1 MKACKCSYNI
11 MIEKYSS
18 IPTDKQVLWK
28 LYLDTEDL
36 QWNNIYKNCF
46 KTFEEVKLRQ
56 FQYFFTQRITALN
69 PYLFKC
75 HLSDTEL
82 CTFCNSERESI
93 EHFFWTCPISNFIW
107 SSIDKW
113 LSENGFYFP
122 LSQINAFFGI
132 SNPVFDHTKF
142 QRIICYSCYV
152 SAICTPVNIVTKSPV
167 LLESNTISDIIILKK
182 ILFNSVT
189 YFTTSTQFGEI
200 WEIYQII
207 QMPK

>member
-1 MKACKCSYNI
+1 M
-11 MIEKYSS
+11 KYSS
-18 IPTDKQVLWK
+18 IPTDKQDMWK
-28 LYLDTEDL
+28 LYQDTEDL

-132 SNPVFDHTKF
+132 SNPVLPHEILANKLFVLCK
-142 QRIICYSCYV
+142 CYLYACKYSNQIPSITGIKYYLRHKYYIEKNSV
-152 SAICTPVNIVTKSPV
+152 QFGNVFHNFYSIWGDLGT
-167 LLESNTISDIIILKK
+167 LLENLDA
-182 ILFNSVT
+182 
-189 YFTTSTQFGEI
+189 
-200 WEIYQII
+200 
-207 QMPK
+207 